1 MKSRSRHKPTQN
13 SSALQC
19 RLHKQEAR
27 CQKTHSCS
35 PSSVWASS
43 HLECIVAAGMA
54 GEMTYNQMMLWRRL
68 SSLFTRA
75 DLPSSALASPWF
87 LPILLPRR
95 CLQRWPLLCS
105 VLVRKMQRRKT
116 INGPEAA
123 CLQLWRCESEEMGFT
138 GMNSARRV
146 RLRMQSNEM
155 WGNFFCSSLQV
166 FGILIVS
173 MLEQLSLT
181 VWACVPLWIGAISVY

>member
-54 GEMTYNQMMLWRRL
+54 GETTYNQMMLWRRL

-75 DLPSSALASPWF
+75 DLPSSVLASPPPPAGSCPFFFHTGVYTADLFSAPF
-87 LPILLPRR
+87 LCER
-95 CLQRWPLLCS
+95 CDDGDNKWAWSCMS
-105 VLVRKMQRRKT
+105 
-116 INGPEAA
+116 AA
-123 CLQLWRCESEEMGFT
+123 LAMWK
-138 GMNSARRV
+138 
-146 RLRMQSNEM
+146 
-155 WGNFFCSSLQV
+155 WGNGFHRDEFSEKSSPTHAVQ
-166 FGILIVS
+166 
-173 MLEQLSLT
+173 
-181 VWACVPLWIGAISVY
+181 